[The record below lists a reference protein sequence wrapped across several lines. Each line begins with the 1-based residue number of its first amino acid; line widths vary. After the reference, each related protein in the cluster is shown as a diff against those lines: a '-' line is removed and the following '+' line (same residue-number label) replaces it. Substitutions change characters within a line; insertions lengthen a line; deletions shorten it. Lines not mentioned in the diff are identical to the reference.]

1 MDIRLKEAHIEL
13 SGEKFTI
20 RCNFNVLAEIE
31 EEHGGL
37 SALLRCGKPM
47 TVTKTVLAC
56 MLNDF
61 ADEQGNN
68 DHYTPAT
75 VGRIMPTDPQAYKEL
90 NAKVMD
96 LLYSAIRK
104 PDADAA
110 AEGEEVKN

>member
-1 MDIRLKEAHIEL
+1 MLSKLKSANIVLAGKE
-13 SGEKFTI
+13 FTI

-61 ADEQGNN
+61 ADEQGL
-68 DHYTPAT
+68 DEHFTPSQT
-75 VGRIMPTDPQAYKEL
+75 GRNMPTDPQEYKEL
-90 NAKVMD
+90 NATVME
-96 LLYSAIRK
+96 LLYNAIRA
-104 PDADAA
+104 PDADA
-110 AEGEEVKN
+110 GSEEIKN